1 MKNGKKIKRKLNKTD
16 LKNQNDK
23 KKIVLQLLD
32 DAYLYHFKQFSK
44 YDTGKQILKGIFKSF
59 TKHYLYKGGN
69 DNDDDDEDNDCTIG
83 MNCSIIQA
91 AKKPTNN
98 PILDYLSLF
107 NTCPETIDHNE
118 EEFYK
123 KDFFADFKVD
133 FEDAIEYI
141 KKKKNI
147 KTEVE
152 ENVLDELEIETFIK
166 NRYNIRLTGK
176 LEDVDVPIVYHKKL
190 LSKEKGPNEDNVTSE
205 ENIVYNDDQKIID
218 ERNNILKLRYLLYTI
233 PELKENHYIIK
244 KMFKLI
250 NSKKNN
256 LFADR
261 VECSNFDEDEKND
274 TDTKEDRQI
283 KFTIQKIKIKNIE
296 LRKLISQLL
305 DKYLQGIRDR
315 NKLAEKKEKY
325 KDVQLTQEGGDITE
339 VDQQSI
345 KEIIKENKES
355 NEKIKQA
362 YQYHTPD
369 TQKPLEF
376 EEAKEAKRR
385 ERRLANKRKQ
395 EKAEKEKQEEE
406 EKQKQEEEEKPKKS
420 NLLVNNFMNF
430 DMEDEE
436 RENDK
441 QNYNVKKDIIDKI
454 KDKYGDTDIRDID
467 PAILLQEIGE
477 YYGNFI
483 KDFYQQLEEDET
495 YTKDTKI
502 DFKDVNS
509 MMKSISQIPVIGMA
523 VPTLYTLDNLIK
535 EMISTDGKDGSCS
548 AMGSVVQH
556 GKDTTDTKI

>member
-1 MKNGKKIKRKLNKTD
+1 MKNGKKIKRKLNMTD
-16 LKNQNDK
+16 LKNQNDN
-23 KKIVLQLLD
+23 KKIILQLLD

-69 DNDDDDEDNDCTIG
+69 DNDNDDEDNDYTIG

-261 VECSNFDEDEKND
+261 VECSNFDEDEKNV
-274 TDTKEDRQI
+274 TKPEDRQI
-283 KFTIQKIKIKNIE
+283 KFTIQK
-296 LRKLISQLL
+296 
-305 DKYLQGIRDR
+305 
-315 NKLAEKKEKY
+315 
-325 KDVQLTQEGGDITE
+325 
-339 VDQQSI
+339 
-345 KEIIKENKES
+345 
-355 NEKIKQA
+355 
-362 YQYHTPD
+362 
-369 TQKPLEF
+369 
-376 EEAKEAKRR
+376 
-385 ERRLANKRKQ
+385 
-395 EKAEKEKQEEE
+395 
-406 EKQKQEEEEKPKKS
+406 
-420 NLLVNNFMNF
+420 
-430 DMEDEE
+430 
-436 RENDK
+436 
-441 QNYNVKKDIIDKI
+441 
-454 KDKYGDTDIRDID
+454 
-467 PAILLQEIGE
+467 
-477 YYGNFI
+477 
-483 KDFYQQLEEDET
+483 
-495 YTKDTKI
+495 
-502 DFKDVNS
+502 
-509 MMKSISQIPVIGMA
+509 
-523 VPTLYTLDNLIK
+523 
-535 EMISTDGKDGSCS
+535 
-548 AMGSVVQH
+548 
-556 GKDTTDTKI
+556 